1 MWCPPAGQTGF
12 SALGDVLAG
21 ETNPSGKTSDTF
33 LKDLTQSV
41 SYNNFGKFEYT
52 NMEDKAAK
60 YKGFTGDEVTAIP
73 GFVNYSEGIYVGY
86 KFYETAADRRR
97 YRLRFHGR
105 VPVRLRPELH
115 HLRAE
120 AQRCERTRMARSPLT

>member
-21 ETNPSGKTSDTF
+21 DTNPSGKTSDTF

-60 YKGFTGDEVTAIP
+60 YTGFTGDEVTAIP
-73 GFVNYSEGIYVGY
+73 GFVNYSEGIYVATSSMRPQRP
-86 KFYETAADRRR
+86 K
-97 YRLRFHGR
+97 
-105 VPVRLRPELH
+105 VPSITIPWLH
-115 HLRAE
+115 S
-120 AQRCERTRMARSPLT
+120 RSVTV